1 MDSINNIDTMKPISL
16 ENQPIYTRQ
25 FVNKKVTIPF
35 AKLNGS
41 VEKIFKEYATKF
53 IVGKCSKEGYI
64 STSHVKVIEYS
75 APKCASSNATYDVVY
90 EFEIFNPCEVQEL
103 VVKVS
108 NITKIGI
115 KAVISTNSRV
125 NPVTVFASRLH
136 NEDIIM
142 KDDSIELD
150 QNDYD
155 NKNVYSENDVI
166 RVKVIG
172 YRFEVNDTSVYILGK
187 IIGKKK

>member
-1 MDSINNIDTMKPISL
+1 
-16 ENQPIYTRQ
+16 
-25 FVNKKVTIPF
+25 
-35 AKLNGS
+35 
-41 VEKIFKEYATKF
+41 
-53 IVGKCSKEGYI
+53 
-64 STSHVKVIEYS
+64 
-75 APKCASSNATYDVVY
+75 
-90 EFEIFNPCEVQEL
+90 
-103 VVKVS
+103 
-108 NITKIGI
+108 
-115 KAVISTNSRV
+115 
-125 NPVTVFASRLH
+125 
-136 NEDIIM
+136 M